1 MNVFSVLN
9 FFYAIY
15 IIIRLQLPFLQAEEA
30 QPSIPLNKSYIIA
43 VAILLHLC
51 ISLAHFWVWAF
62 VAWFRLFKAH
72 V

>member
-51 ISLAHFWVWAF
+51 ISLAHF
-62 VAWFRLFKAH
+62 
-72 V
+72 